1 MIYINLIIT
10 AANLF
15 KVKEKKQLLVDNT
28 NFGILKTIL
37 LKYQNIKNAYLTGTY
52 VTCNFV
58 ELAKLCPKLGR
69 LNLYNAFVD
78 VSKNEVN
85 EISKLIGPQLVQCD
99 LTYYNM
105 NFVKIISKH
114 FRKIEEFVLGICF
127 INKIEFLTT

>member
-1 MIYINLIIT
+1 M
-10 AANLF
+10 
-15 KVKEKKQLLVDNT
+15 
-28 NFGILKTIL
+28 

-52 VTCNFV
+52 VTCNLV

-69 LNLYNAFVD
+69 LSLYNAFVD

-85 EISKLIGPQLVQCD
+85 EISKLIGPKLVQCD
-99 LTYYNM
+99 LTYCNM